1 MNNIYHFPAA
11 AAAAAAAAEA
21 VAVAKRKCGEPENY
35 FLLMIV
41 QVVTQ

>member
-11 AAAAAAAAEA
+11 AAAAEAAAEA
-21 VAVAKRKCGEPENY
+21 TAKCGEPESF